1 METRDSAKSIEESLK
16 QEEAKRRKREGV
28 VILVT
33 TLMVLAF
40 AFFEVQLPDVS
51 PEYSLGNN
59 IAFFLL
65 ININIILLGLLVF
78 LVIRNL
84 LKLAFER
91 KRRILG
97 SRLRVRLVL
106 AFVALSLIPTL
117 LLFVIAGGLV
127 TRSFE
132 RWFDI
137 QVENALQGSLEIGQT
152 YYQNSANNALF
163 YAKQLSQRI
172 TQEGLFDA
180 QRSGD
185 LKEFVQ
191 RKQSEYNL
199 GTVEVFGPS
208 HEPLVVAVN
217 DDVPTGVTVKAESEF
232 LNRALRGLEVT
243 RTQAFGEGDVIRGG
257 VPLYSKDKRILGVVV
272 VDYYVPKSITKR
284 ALQISRSYE
293 HYKHLMFLKAPAKN
307 SYILSLLLITLVIIF
322 AAIWCGLY
330 LAKGITVPIQQ
341 LAAGTH
347 EVAHG
352 NWDYQIEAVSDDEM
366 GTLVDSFNQMTCDLK
381 QSNLELVRRGKFVE
395 TLLANI
401 TAGVISLDS
410 QGRITTWN
418 KAAEEVLGV
427 QAAAALGKNPRE
439 VFQGETLQGML
450 DMVDSVR
457 DGESVE
463 QQIKIPQRDQ
473 VLTLLVTAATLRDNE
488 GTILGVLI
496 FLEDIT
502 HIQNVQRMEA
512 WREVARR
519 IAHEIKNPLTP
530 IQLSA
535 ERLRKR
541 YAKALHGNGAILDKC
556 TTTIIQQ
563 VKELKNLVNEFSQ
576 FARLPSAQLTS
587 NDLNEIVRDALFLF
601 KEGHKEIDF
610 QFQPGVIPHLELDRE
625 QMKRVVIN
633 LVDNAVAAVEARG
646 EIRLTTSHDRSRGI
660 VVLEVADNGCGLESE
675 ARARIFEPGFTL
687 KRDGTGL
694 GLTIVGEIIKDHRG
708 YIRVR
713 PNDPRGTR
721 FIIEFPA
728 HEPGGVRDEQQ
739 DGVAINEFWRRGER
753 NHKPADDSNRR

>member
-1 METRDSAKSIEESLK
+1 MQTQDTAKSIEESLK
-16 QEEAKRRKREGV
+16 LEEAKRRKREGV

-65 ININIILLGLLVF
+65 INVNIILLALLVF
-78 LVIRNL
+78 LVVRNL
-84 LKLAFER
+84 VKLVFER

-117 LLFVIAGGLV
+117 LLFVIAGGFV

-163 YAKQLSQRI
+163 YARQLSQFI
-172 TQEGLFDA
+172 TQEGLFDK
-180 QRSGD
+180 RRLGD

-191 RKQSEYNL
+191 SKQREYNL
-199 GTVEVFGPS
+199 GTVELFAPNR
-208 HEPLVVAVN
+208 EPLVVAFN
-217 DDVPTGVTVKAESEF
+217 DQVPTGVTVKAESEF

-257 VPLYSKDKRILGVVV
+257 VPVYSKDKQILGVVV

-293 HYKHLMFLKAPAKN
+293 QYKHLTFLKTPAKN
-307 SYILSLLLITLVIIF
+307 SYILTLLLITLVIIF
-322 AAIWCGLY
+322 VATWCGLY

-347 EVAHG
+347 EVAQG
-352 NWDYQIEAVSDDEM
+352 NWDYQIEAASDDEM
-366 GTLVDSFNQMTCDLK
+366 GTLVDSFNQMTRDLK

-401 TAGVISLDS
+401 TAGVISLDPA
-410 QGRITTWN
+410 GRITSWN
-418 KAAEEVLGV
+418 KAAEQMLGV
-427 QAAAALGKNPRE
+427 GAQAALGKSQE
-439 VFQGETLQGML
+439 DVFRGEPLHVMR
-450 DMVDSVR
+450 DIVESVR
-457 DGESVE
+457 DRESVE
-463 QQIKIPQRDQ
+463 KEIKIQLTDQ
-473 VLTLLVTAATLRDNE
+473 LLTLFVTAATLRDDE
-488 GTILGVLI
+488 GKTLGVMV

-502 HIQNVQRMEA
+502 QIQRVQRMEA

-541 YAKALHGNGAILDKC
+541 YAKLLEGNGAVLDKC

-563 VKELKNLVNEFSQ
+563 VDELKNLVNEFSQ
-576 FARLPSAQLTS
+576 FARLPTAQLAP
-587 NDLNEIVRDALFLF
+587 NDMNAIAQEALFLF
-601 KEGHKEIDF
+601 KEGHKNIRFDL
-610 QFQPGVIPHLELDRE
+610 QRGSLPPLELDRE
-625 QMKRVVIN
+625 QIKRVLIN
-633 LVDNAVAAVEARG
+633 LLDNAVAAVEEKGEIKISTMFDSARG
-646 EIRLTTSHDRSRGI
+646 
-660 VVLEVADNGCGLESE
+660 VACLEVADNGCGLAPEVK
-675 ARARIFEPGFTL
+675 ARIFEPYFST
-687 KRDGTGL
+687 KKQGTGL
-694 GLTIVGEIIKDHRG
+694 GLTIVNQIIEDHQG

-713 PNDPRGTR
+713 PNEPRGTR
-721 FIIEFPA
+721 FIIELP
-728 HEPGGVRDEQQ
+728 VRDQPPLQEIK
-739 DGVAINEFWRRGER
+739 GKAAHF
-753 NHKPADDSNRR
+753 